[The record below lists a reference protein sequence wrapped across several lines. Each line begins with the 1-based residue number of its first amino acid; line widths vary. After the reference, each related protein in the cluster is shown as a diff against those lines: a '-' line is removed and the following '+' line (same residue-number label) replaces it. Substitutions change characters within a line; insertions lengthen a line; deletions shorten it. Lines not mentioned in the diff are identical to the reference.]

1 VYWISLWEA
10 WQGLVESPE
19 SESVR
24 EVVKE
29 RGLAVADTF
38 HHMYNQLTALRQ
50 DLNSQVKA
58 KVEEI
63 NSIAQQLADIN
74 RQIKAVI
81 YLRAGSQRPDRPQG
95 PAPGPAVA
103 AGGCTE

>member
-1 VYWISLWEA
+1 MQTTLNTIEMILNEPGDQGPRAVLDRLWEA

-24 EVVKE
+24 EVVRE

-50 DLNSQVKA
+50 TLTA
-58 KVEEI
+58 
-63 NSIAQQLADIN
+63 
-74 RQIKAVI
+74 R
-81 YLRAGSQRPDRPQG
+81 
-95 PAPGPAVA
+95 
-103 AGGCTE
+103 